1 MTPNEVANPALF
13 AKFIHTDMLMSSS
26 PQNTSKMYD
35 SSIQKSSKHNSTAKK
50 VNITKR
56 SEMQDEDGEDYIG
69 LIGGGDNIDV
79 MGKKKRVNKERQEN
93 GYYDEISGS
102 DAD

>member
-56 SEMQDEDGEDYIG
+56 SEMQDEDREDYIG

-102 DAD
+102 DAE

>member
-1 MTPNEVANPALF
+1 
-13 AKFIHTDMLMSSS
+13 
-26 PQNTSKMYD
+26 
-35 SSIQKSSKHNSTAKK
+35 
-50 VNITKR
+50 
-56 SEMQDEDGEDYIG
+56 MQDEDREDYIG

-102 DAD
+102 DAE